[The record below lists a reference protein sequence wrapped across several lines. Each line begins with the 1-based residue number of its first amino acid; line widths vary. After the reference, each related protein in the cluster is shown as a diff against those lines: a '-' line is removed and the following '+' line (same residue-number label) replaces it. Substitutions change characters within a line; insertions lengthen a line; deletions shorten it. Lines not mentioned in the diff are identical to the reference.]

1 MHEKVKHSLSPRLN
15 KKSLNNQEGENQ
27 QSQNLT
33 MLESLDDD
41 NLLFQSPLATEE
53 EVLVEVRKKVWKHLA
68 LTDSINEDEN
78 AIDFIIKKYIQVVN
92 MWNDIG
98 DIASI
103 DKDILDKYI
112 KVRSLELRALNMLRE
127 DVWLKKKQ
135 AINIKVMRNNSLS
148 RWSLSI

>member
-1 MHEKVKHSLSPRLN
+1 MKQCPERYLGD
-15 KKSLNNQEGENQ
+15 EYDEC
-27 QSQNLT
+27 
-33 MLESLDDD
+33 
-41 NLLFQSPLATEE
+41 EE